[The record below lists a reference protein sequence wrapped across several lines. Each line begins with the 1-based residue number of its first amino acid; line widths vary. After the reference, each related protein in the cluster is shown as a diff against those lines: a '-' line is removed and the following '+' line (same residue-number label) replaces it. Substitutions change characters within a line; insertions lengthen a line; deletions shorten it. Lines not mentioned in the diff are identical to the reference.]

1 MVSSWTIARHGR
13 AVGVDTTLLEAT
25 VRLAD
30 GDGRIDHDA
39 LSIYLCENDTL
50 LAFGSHGA
58 FLVDVTPL
66 KRSTIDREPPESAH
80 VEIGR
85 FAIPEADPSFQRG
98 LADSVY
104 AGKYQPE
111 AMGVLRDIETPA
123 YVAVVGKPRSYET
136 DEGDTLVSLTPES
149 ITTIEQGTRDAW
161 VVETAEQ
168 TLERIAAM
176 DDVEM
181 GEEAS
186 EDIESALEA
195 YGEDVDF
202 GAYEQGAKEALA
214 QVAGIGGVEEADEED
229 EE

>member
-1 MVSSWTIARHGR
+1 MNRQTAKRAFAAEFEDATEIFQEGNNERSPKFAMLPTGERANRVLAMGTLTEAENIGKKSDYFQAR
-13 AVGVDTTLLEAT
+13 VVDPTGT
-25 VRLAD
+25 
-30 GDGRIDHDA
+30 
-39 LSIYLCENDTL
+39 
-50 LAFGSHGA
+50 F
-58 FLVDVTPL
+58 F
-66 KRSTIDREPPESAH
+66 
-80 VEIGR
+80 
-85 FAIPEADPSFQRG
+85 
-98 LADSVY
+98 VY

-111 AMGVLRDIETPA
+111 AMSVLRDIETPA

-181 GEEAS
+181 GEEPS

-195 YGEDVDF
+195 YGEDIDF

-214 QVAGIGGVEEADEED
+214 QVAGIGGVEDEGEEDEADEEV

>member
-1 MVSSWTIARHGR
+1 MNRQTAKRAFAAEFEDATEIFQEGNNERSPKFAMLPTGERANRVLAMGTLTEAENIGKKSDYFQAR
-13 AVGVDTTLLEAT
+13 VVDPTGT
-25 VRLAD
+25 
-30 GDGRIDHDA
+30 
-39 LSIYLCENDTL
+39 
-50 LAFGSHGA
+50 F
-58 FLVDVTPL
+58 F
-66 KRSTIDREPPESAH
+66 
-80 VEIGR
+80 
-85 FAIPEADPSFQRG
+85 
-98 LADSVY
+98 VY

-111 AMGVLRDIETPA
+111 AMSVLRDIETPA

-181 GEEAS
+181 GEEPS

-195 YGEDVDF
+195 YGEDIDF

-214 QVAGIGGVEEADEED
+214 QVAGIDGVEDEDEEDEADEEV

>member
-1 MVSSWTIARHGR
+1 MNRQTAKRAFAAEFEDATEIFQEGNNERSPKFAMLPTGERANRVLAMGTLTEAENIGKKSDYFQAR
-13 AVGVDTTLLEAT
+13 VVDPTGT
-25 VRLAD
+25 
-30 GDGRIDHDA
+30 
-39 LSIYLCENDTL
+39 
-50 LAFGSHGA
+50 F
-58 FLVDVTPL
+58 F
-66 KRSTIDREPPESAH
+66 
-80 VEIGR
+80 
-85 FAIPEADPSFQRG
+85 
-98 LADSVY
+98 VY

-111 AMGVLRDIETPA
+111 AMSVLRDIETPA

-181 GEEAS
+181 GEEPS

-214 QVAGIGGVEEADEED
+214 QVAGIGGVGDGAETSDNDEEAEE
-229 EE
+229 

>member
-1 MVSSWTIARHGR
+1 MNRQTAKRAFAAEFEDATEIFQEGNNERSPKFAMLPTGERANRVLAMGTLTEAENIGKKSDYFQAR
-13 AVGVDTTLLEAT
+13 VVDPTGT
-25 VRLAD
+25 
-30 GDGRIDHDA
+30 
-39 LSIYLCENDTL
+39 
-50 LAFGSHGA
+50 F
-58 FLVDVTPL
+58 F
-66 KRSTIDREPPESAH
+66 
-80 VEIGR
+80 
-85 FAIPEADPSFQRG
+85 
-98 LADSVY
+98 VY

-111 AMGVLRDIETPA
+111 AMSVLRDIETPA

-181 GEEAS
+181 EEAS
-186 EDIESALEA
+186 EDVERALEA

-214 QVAGIGGVEEADEED
+214 QVAGIGGVEEADGEGDEAD
-229 EE
+229 EEGDE